1 MINFFL
7 HYQGHDLAG
16 LYEYEPA
23 QTETDIDPPIAAIA
37 TICEIYIDG
46 GLSESLEFINPAVIQ
61 KLEAMLV
68 EGCTE

>member
-16 LYEYEPA
+16 LYEYEAA

-37 TICEIYIDG
+37 TICEIYVNG
-46 GLSESLEFINPAVIQ
+46 SKVESLEFINPAVIQ

-68 EGCTE
+68 EGNE